1 MATVISDSISAYKG
15 GIIAIDIKT
24 GKYRVYLSYNMISD
38 SDHVPEDVVKRILSN
53 QSAYGWNKDS
63 LDSFDDTV
71 YANGIYAYNGYTFIY
86 NKLPKKG
93 TAKERIK
100 GAILLAKRYYES
112 TNTDWGYYYG
122 LCNGY
127 EDGYNNGYED
137 AIKDLLKHKET
148 YQQLVNMY
156 DRKQTKYRY
165 DDTRWNGYPKVFS

>member
-1 MATVISDSISAYKG
+1 MATVISDPTSAYKG
-15 GIIAIDIKT
+15 GIIAIDIKK
-24 GKYRVYLSYNMISD
+24 GKHRVYLSYNMISD
-38 SDHVPEDVVKRILSN
+38 SYHVSEEVVRRILSN

-63 LDSFDDTV
+63 LDSFDNTV
-71 YANGIYAYNGYTFIY
+71 YANGIYAYNGYTFVY
-86 NKLPKKG
+86 NELPKKG
-93 TAKERIK
+93 TVKDRIK

-127 EDGYNNGYED
+127 EDGYNSAYED
-137 AIKDLLKHKET
+137 AIKDLLKHRKT

-165 DDTRWNGYPKVFS
+165 DDTRWNNYPKVFN